1 MWLKLYI
8 ADMSVQEAALFAR
21 ANELE
26 ECEAMAALDFDSPR
40 NTNRLTAKQQGLFF
54 LNMVA
59 HDRVCA
65 VCAYTFYE
73 GFLDPLPVSNILN
86 SKHADRESAC

>member
-1 MWLKLYI
+1 
-8 ADMSVQEAALFAR
+8 MSVQEAALFAR

-26 ECEAMAALDFDSPR
+26 ECEAMAARDFDSPR

-65 VCAYTFYE
+65 VCAYTFYD